1 MECLRDCG
9 WGSVEDLAS
18 LDTKGRGASVTSA
31 ATREGAS
38 GGEASMFGFGGR
50 SAIPGDDASGLAI
63 RKPPND

>member
-18 LDTKGRGASVTSA
+18 LDPRGGGASVTSA
-31 ATREGAS
+31 DRKGARTD
-38 GGEASMFGFGGR
+38 EASSTGLVGTF
-50 SAIPGDDASGLAI
+50 SIPGDDASGLAI